1 MTFLKAHAICPEAA
15 APVECLISDMSATGA
30 RLQPADGTIIN
41 ALPERFDL
49 FILKTGMR
57 HCARIVWRVEN
68 ELGVAFDLPADSLE
82 ELAAKARDS
91 ATRLPAL
98 RQTVRSAYPNR
109 PNRRCNLRTAG
120 PRGCG
125 AAT

>member
-49 FILKTGMR
+49 IILKTGTR
-57 HCARIVWRVEN
+57 HGARVAWRGEN
-68 ELGVAFDLPADSLE
+68 ELGVAFDRPAD
-82 ELAAKARDS
+82 
-91 ATRLPAL
+91 
-98 RQTVRSAYPNR
+98 
-109 PNRRCNLRTAG
+109 G
-120 PRGCG
+120 PES
-125 AAT
+125 